1 MAEFNAFDVD
11 SVREFVGAHDTLRA
25 IVGGGKIS
33 AREIGDG
40 NLNLAFVF
48 ETDQASQSTLL
59 LKQALPYLRVAGEGW
74 PLTRER
80 MRFETESL
88 LFHNKIAPGLVPQ
101 VYAYDL
107 DNSWVA
113 MEFLADH
120 DVLRHAIK
128 AGVPLRDAAREIG
141 AFSAKLTYHS
151 SEMSLTAQEKR
162 ARAQSFTNPELC
174 NLQEQFVFTNP
185 FFDSEENT
193 WIDEIDAD
201 VQAVRRDPALKRAI
215 AHAKSEYMAKS
226 QALLHGD
233 LHTGSVMVNRSGDTA
248 QSRIIDPEF
257 AFYGPVAYDLGTMFA
272 NFAIG
277 ALVQTALGD
286 DRAVRRS
293 LQSNLVRG
301 IADAWRGFVTEIEHL
316 WTLDT
321 SGDLARADYWNG
333 DTDGFTA
340 FRSEY
345 LLTIAADCG
354 AQGGC
359 ELLRRCMGIV
369 SVSELEA
376 IENLEHRGWV
386 ERQIIAIARSWL
398 LEPALK
404 SADLG
409 QAVDH
414 LILPVL
420 DAVSRLQID

>member
-1 MAEFNAFDVD
+1 MADFKAFDVD
-11 SVREFVGAHDTLRA
+11 SVCAFVEAHDELRA
-25 IVGGGKIS
+25 IVGDGNIT

-40 NLNLAFVF
+40 NLNLAFVI
-48 ETDQASQSTLL
+48 ETDQASQPTLL

-128 AGVPLRDAAREIG
+128 AGVPLRKAAREIG

-193 WIDEIDAD
+193 WIDKIDAD
-201 VQAVRRDPALKRAI
+201 VQAVRCDPALKRAI
-215 AHAKSEYMAKS
+215 AHAKAVYMAKS

-233 LHTGSVMVNRSGDTA
+233 LHTGSVMVNRSGDAA

-277 ALVQTALGD
+277 ALVQPALDGG
-286 DRAVRRS
+286 RAARCS
-293 LQSNLVRG
+293 LQSDLVNG
-301 IADAWRGFVTEIEHL
+301 IADAWRGFAEEIEQL
-316 WTLDT
+316 WTPEA

-333 DTDGFTA
+333 DTDSFTA

-345 LLTIAADCG
+345 MQTIAADCG

-376 IENLEHRGWV
+376 IENLENRGRI

-398 LEPALK
+398 LEPAPAN
-404 SADLG
+404 ADLSL
-409 QAVDH
+409 AVDH
-414 LILPVL
+414 LTRHVS
-420 DAVSRLQID
+420 DAVSRLEII